1 MWKFRGTQGICRRVE
16 HGADIISA
24 FARAICRHPA
34 FCLACQPCP
43 FNVNFFY
50 LPLPVRK
57 LLQEKGFSTDGSTF
71 QMPAEA
77 SEALSTVAID
87 LKLRL
92 QEKGEMLIPYQPL
105 RNQSAQVF
113 RVVIS
118 GMKED
123 FGLDDVDHILTTM
136 DRYGSDL

>member
-1 MWKFRGTQGICRRVE
+1 
-16 HGADIISA
+16 
-24 FARAICRHPA
+24 
-34 FCLACQPCP
+34 
-43 FNVNFFY
+43 
-50 LPLPVRK
+50 
-57 LLQEKGFSTDGSTF
+57 
-71 QMPAEA
+71 MPAEA